1 MFFNARF
8 FLCLVDSLGLM
19 NCLLRQGGITSLYQM
34 VASANGGRL
43 LLALRLIREFGLSC
57 SI

>member
-8 FLCLVDSLGLM
+8 FLCLVDRLGLM
-19 NCLLRQGGITSLYQM
+19 NLRIVSRWHYLFISNG
-34 VASANGGRL
+34 ASAKWREAF
-43 LLALRLIREFGLSC
+43 ALRLIREFGLSC